1 MNTHTDK
8 ILVVEDERLVAEDIA
23 ECLRSVGYDV
33 IGTAK
38 SCTEAVVQV
47 EEGRPDLVLMDITL
61 RGDVDGIETAH
72 ILKDRFSTPV
82 VFLTAYSQKT
92 ILDRAKEVEP
102 LGYVVKPF
110 DEGSLVSTVEMAL
123 HKARV
128 DAALRKSEEWFST
141 TLRSIGDGVIATDE
155 HGHVRFLNKV
165 AEELTGWGAKE
176 AETRHISEIFVAR
189 SSKDDSEVSIPALD
203 AMDTGNVVE
212 LAKHAVLVRRDGTR
226 IDVND
231 SGAPIYDNEGNLAG
245 SVLVFR
251 DVTEA
256 KLREAEMERYRE
268 QLETMVE
275 ERTVKLHW
283 QIKMESLMTSITG
296 NLLRLT
302 AENWRDG
309 FNTALKRFGEAADL
323 EAIAVWRIEE
333 DLESGETVIN
343 REAGWGNPDQAY
355 SDEEASRIPVSE
367 MIWLRNQ
374 TDKTGCVAISKM
386 SDMPEEAAVEKS
398 VMEGEGIG
406 AFVNLRIDARCED
419 EAVRLSLF
427 AHVNEPRD
435 WGDDNL
441 VFFQMLAAA
450 YKNTV
455 ERVAMEEH
463 RLVLTEQ
470 LNQSQKLEAV
480 GKLTG
485 GIAHD
490 FNNMLVPII
499 GYADEILEDG
509 AKGDYHSEVTEIRR
523 AAVSAASLTRQL
535 LAFSRKQV
543 LQKKLIDVGE
553 LVGGM
558 HRLLERLI
566 GEDVRF
572 RHDLGHGDLHVE
584 ADRGQLEQ
592 VIMNLCVNARD
603 AMPEGGDLRI
613 STKAGKMANGDASLF
628 LEVTD
633 SGSGMSKELIE
644 QAFDPFFTTKGMEGT
659 GLGLSVVLGIIE
671 QHNGTVKVDS
681 ELGRGTRFI
690 IQLPAQV
697 KEKSAIEENDQKTD
711 AKAKS
716 GGGQRILLVEDEPGV
731 AQFVS
736 RALARNS
743 YQVEI
748 AMTVGA
754 GLEAF
759 HADPDGFDLVLTD
772 AMLPDG
778 NGIDIVNA
786 VRESRPMMPMLLSS
800 GYTDD
805 RSYLDEAQN
814 QGVPFLQKPYPLE
827 ELYSSVR
834 SALEG
839 KASDLVLPA

>member
-1 MNTHTDK
+1 MKTHTDK

-38 SCTEAVVQV
+38 SCAEAVVQV

-61 RGDVDGIETAH
+61 RGDVDGIDTAH
-72 ILKDRFSTPV
+72 ILKDRFATPV

-155 HGHVRFLNKV
+155 HGNVRFLNKV

-176 AETRHISEIFVAR
+176 AEARHIREVFVVR
-189 SSKDDSEVSIPALD
+189 SSKDDSEISIPALE
-203 AMDTGNVVE
+203 AMQTGHVVE
-212 LAKHAVLVRRDGTR
+212 LVKHAVLVRRDGSR

-231 SGAPIYDNEGNLAG
+231 SGAPIYDNEGQLAG

-256 KLREAEMERYRE
+256 KLQEAEMERYRE
-268 QLETMVE
+268 QLESMVE
-275 ERTVKLHW
+275 ERTAKLHW

-302 AENWRDG
+302 TENWREG
-309 FNTALKRFGEAADL
+309 FNQALERFGEAAEL
-323 EAIAVWRIEE
+323 EDIAVWRMVE
-333 DLESGETVIN
+333 DKPSGQTSMS
-343 REAGWGNPDQAY
+343 REAGWAKSGY
-355 SDEEASRIPVSE
+355 LRSEEEVSRMPVSK
-367 MIWLRNQ
+367 MTWLRRQ
-374 TDKTGCVAISKM
+374 TDETGCVAISKI
-386 SDMPEEAAVEKS
+386 SELPEEAVVEKS
-398 VMEGEGIG
+398 LMEAEGVG
-406 AFVNLRIDARCED
+406 AFVNLRIDSDSED
-419 EAVRLSLF
+419 ENVRLTLF
-427 AHVNEPRD
+427 ADVSGPRE
-435 WGDDNL
+435 WGEDNL

-463 RLVLTEQ
+463 RLALTEQ
-470 LNQSQKLEAV
+470 LHQSQKLEAV

-499 GYADEILEDG
+499 GYADEILDDG
-509 AKGDYHSEVTEIRR
+509 ARGDYHAEVTEIRR

-543 LQKKLIDVGE
+543 LQKKQLDVGE

-566 GEDVRF
+566 GEDIRF
-572 RHDLGHGDLHVE
+572 QLDLDHGDIFVE

-603 AMPEGGDLRI
+603 AMPDGGELHI
-613 STKAGKMANGDASLF
+613 STKIGTTADGAPALR
-628 LEVTD
+628 LEVCD

-671 QHNGTVKVDS
+671 QHNGTVEIDS
-681 ELGRGTRFI
+681 VLGRGTRFI
-690 IQLPAQV
+690 IQLPADLS
-697 KEKSAIEENDQKTD
+697 KKSVANGDDKKVD
-711 AKAKS
+711 AKARS
-716 GGGQRILLVEDEPGV
+716 GGGERILLVEDEPGV

-736 RALARNS
+736 RALSRNS

-748 AMTVGA
+748 AMTVSA

-759 HADPDGFDLVLTD
+759 HANPDGFDLVLTD

-778 NGIDIVNA
+778 NGIDVVNA
-786 VRESRPMMPMLLSS
+786 VRDSRPHMPMLLSS

-814 QGVPFLQKPYPLE
+814 KGVPFLQKPYPLD

-834 SALEG
+834 GALDG
-839 KASDLVLPA
+839 ATSDVELPA

>member
-38 SCTEAVVQV
+38 SCAEAVVKV
-47 EEGRPDLVLMDITL
+47 EEGAPDLVLMDITL

-92 ILDRAKEVEP
+92 ILDRAKQVEP

-155 HGHVRFLNKV
+155 HGKVRFLNKV

-176 AETRHISEIFVAR
+176 AETRHISEVFVVR
-189 SSKDDSEVSIPALD
+189 SAKDDSEISIPALE
-203 AMDTGNVVE
+203 AMDTGDVVE
-212 LAKHAVLVRRDGTR
+212 LAKHAVLVRRDGSR

-231 SGAPIYDNEGNLAG
+231 SGAPIYDSEGKLAG

-256 KLREAEMERYRE
+256 KQREAEMERYRE

-275 ERTVKLHW
+275 ERTAKLHW

-302 AENWRDG
+302 AENWREG
-309 FNTALKRFGEAADL
+309 FNSALERFGDAAELD
-323 EAIAVWRIEE
+323 AIAVWRTETDRESE
-333 DLESGETVIN
+333 DISIN
-343 REAGWGNPDQAY
+343 REAGWAKYDKIR
-355 SDEEASRIPVSE
+355 SDEDVARLPISK
-367 MIWLRNQ
+367 MTWLRRQ
-374 TDKTGCVAISKM
+374 TDKTGCIAISKV
-386 SDMPEEAAVEKS
+386 SEMPDEAVDEKS
-398 VMEGEGIG
+398 VMLAEGIG
-406 AFVNLRIDARCED
+406 AFVNLRIDSAAEGD
-419 EAVRLSLF
+419 NVRLSLF
-427 AHVNEPRD
+427 ASVSEPRD
-435 WGDDNL
+435 WGEDNL

-463 RLVLTEQ
+463 RLALTAQ

-509 AKGDYHSEVTEIRR
+509 AQGNYHAEVTEIRR

-543 LQKKLIDVGE
+543 LQKKQLDVGE

-566 GEDVRF
+566 GEDIRF
-572 RHDLGHGDLHVE
+572 QLDLGHGDLHIE

-613 STKAGKMANGDASLF
+613 CTKTGAMPGGDIALR
-628 LEVTD
+628 LEVAD

-671 QHNGTVKVDS
+671 QHNGTVEIDS
-681 ELGRGTRFI
+681 EPGRGTRFI
-690 IQLPAQV
+690 IQLPADLSKKPV
-697 KEKSAIEENDQKTD
+697 ADVVDEKVAE
-711 AKAKS
+711 KAR
-716 GGGQRILLVEDEPGV
+716 GGGGERILLVEDEPGV

-743 YQVEI
+743 YRVEI

-759 HADPDGFDLVLTD
+759 HANPDGFDLVLTD

-778 NGIDIVNA
+778 NGIDVVNA
-786 VRESRPMMPMLLSS
+786 VRESRPNMPMLLSS

-814 QGVPFLQKPYPLE
+814 KGVPFLQKPYPLD

-834 SALEG
+834 GALEG
-839 KASDLVLPA
+839 APGDVELPA

>member
-1 MNTHTDK
+1 MNTPTDK

-33 IGTAK
+33 VGTAK
-38 SCTEAVVQV
+38 SCAEAVAQV
-47 EEGRPDLVLMDITL
+47 EEERPDLVLMDITL
-61 RGDVDGIETAH
+61 RGDVDGIETAQ

-92 ILDRAKEVEP
+92 ILDRAKVVEP

-110 DEGSLVSTVEMAL
+110 DESSLVSTVEMAL

-155 HGHVRFLNKV
+155 HGKVRFLNKV

-176 AETRHISEIFVAR
+176 AETRHISEVFVVR
-189 SSKDDSEVSIPALD
+189 SAKDDSVISIPAIE
-203 AMDTGNVVE
+203 AMETGQVVD
-212 LAKHAVLVRRDGTR
+212 LAKHAVLVRRDGSR

-231 SGAPIYDNEGNLAG
+231 SGAPIYDNEGSLAG

-256 KLREAEMERYRE
+256 KQHEAEMERYRE

-275 ERTVKLHW
+275 ERTAKLHW

-302 AENWRDG
+302 AENWREG
-309 FNTALKRFGEAADL
+309 FNAALERFGAAVDL
-323 EAIAVWRIEE
+323 DAIAVWRIEN
-333 DLESGETVIN
+333 DPESDQTLMS
-343 REAGWGNPDQAY
+343 REAGWAKPEFAHR
-355 SDEEASRIPVSE
+355 DEEASRVPVTK
-367 MIWLRNQ
+367 MTWLRSR
-374 TDKTGCVAISKM
+374 TDETGCVAISEL
-386 SDMPEEAAVEKS
+386 SEMPAEAVVEKS
-398 VMEGEGIG
+398 VMEAEGIG
-406 AFVNLRIDARCED
+406 AFVNLRIEILGED
-419 EAVRLSLF
+419 DDVRLTLF
-427 AHVNEPRD
+427 AYVSGPRE
-435 WGDDNL
+435 WGEDNL
-441 VFFQMLAAA
+441 VFFQMLAGA

-455 ERVAMEEH
+455 ERVAMEEN
-463 RLVLTEQ
+463 RLALTEQ
-470 LNQSQKLEAV
+470 LHQSQKLEAV

-509 AKGDYHSEVTEIRR
+509 GNGDYYSEVTEIRR

-543 LQKKLIDVGE
+543 LQKKQIDVGE

-566 GEDVRF
+566 GEDIRF
-572 RHDLGHGDLHVE
+572 KLDLDHGDLHVE

-603 AMPEGGDLRI
+603 AMPDGGDLRI
-613 STKAGKMANGDASLF
+613 CTKTGLTAEGGVALR
-628 LEVTD
+628 LEVAD

-644 QAFDPFFTTKGMEGT
+644 KAFDPFFTTKGMEGT

-671 QHNGTVKVDS
+671 QHNGTVEINSV
-681 ELGRGTRFI
+681 LGRGTRFI
-690 IQLPAQV
+690 IQLPADLSKKSVDGVVDV
-697 KEKSAIEENDQKTD
+697 KVN
-711 AKAKS
+711 AKARS
-716 GGGQRILLVEDEPGV
+716 GGGERILLVEDEPGV

-743 YQVEI
+743 YKVEI

-759 HADPDGFDLVLTD
+759 NADPDRFDLVLTD

-778 NGIDIVNA
+778 NGIDVVNA
-786 VRESRPMMPMLLSS
+786 VRESRPNMPMLLSS

-834 SALEG
+834 SALDGAPIDVE
-839 KASDLVLPA
+839 LPA